1 MVCVSELCMQRR
13 DTTWIGA
20 IVIIEDATNSY
31 YPNHQHQTQFPHDQH
46 LLSGRTVRVDLVHVR
61 SGGIDAAQ
69 DESGGDVAL
78 VTEQHAL
85 EHGTGGNDAAL
96 GSPHVHPEELEL
108 ARYELGGLL
117 GVGGGAGPAA
127 VDVGG
132 EVVDLLAVLVGHLR
146 AAGGPGVGAKDDAVL
161 VDEAD
166 DGGARLGGHGEVAR
180 AGPGGCRGVSRAV
193 GGAGLLLLHLLDHGI
208 AVHVLKGEAGRGR
221 ALGSGRSCELRHVIF
236 GAEFWAS

>member
-1 MVCVSELCMQRR
+1 M
-13 DTTWIGA
+13 
-20 IVIIEDATNSY
+20 
-31 YPNHQHQTQFPHDQH
+31 
-46 LLSGRTVRVDLVHVR
+46 RVDLEHMR
-61 SGGIDAAQ
+61 SGGIDATQ
-69 DESGGDVAL
+69 DESGGDLAL

-85 EHGTGGNDAAL
+85 EHGTGGDDAAL

-108 ARYELGGLL
+108 ARYQLGGLL
-117 GVGGGAGPAA
+117 GIGGGAGPAA

-132 EVVDLLAVLVGHLR
+132 KVVDLLAVLVGHLR

-180 AGPGGCRGVSRAV
+180 AGPGGRRGA
-193 GGAGLLLLHLLDHGI
+193 GQAMEGTGLLLLHLLDHGI
-208 AVHVLKGEAGRGR
+208 AVHILKGEAGRGR
-221 ALGSGRSCELRHVIF
+221 ALGSGRSCEFRHVIF